1 MNFRLKKIENIS
13 ELIIGKTYMS
23 FTRDI
28 SEAIEKH
35 NINSSIP
42 IKVIK
47 KIKSDVVEIQI
58 DSNNSIVTQDML
70 NKYMNIYSI
79 QIVDSNDSE
88 TTDKE
93 VISLKR
99 QIKKLEKKNAILDKI
114 IRKNGIELIQHKQLK
129 KQKKKEKPMVVKD
142 IFTDSIF
149 GYQAYVV
156 IKTNNIDKVQVS
168 LTIQPGVNLI
178 NDTVVQ
184 HKMIVNGI
192 AIKHKDDN
200 FSYEL
205 GKQLAYSR
213 AINELMERI
222 LQDYC

>member
-88 TTDKE
+88 ITDKE

-99 QIKKLEKKNAILDKI
+99 QIKKLEKKNAILNKL

-129 KQKKKEKPMVVKD
+129 KQKKKEKLMVIKD

-213 AINELMERI
+213 AINKLMERI
-222 LQDYC
+222 LQD

>member
-13 ELIIGKTYMS
+13 ELIVGKTYMS

-35 NINSSIP
+35 DINSNIP

-58 DSNNSIVTQDML
+58 DLNDSIVTQDML

-99 QIKKLEKKNAILDKI
+99 QIKKLEKKNAILDKL
-114 IRKNGIELIQHKQLK
+114 IRKNGIELIQHKQLE
-129 KQKKKEKPMVVKD
+129 KQENKKELMVIKD
-142 IFTDSIF
+142 VFTESIF
-149 GYQAYVV
+149 GYQTYVV
-156 IKTNNIDKVQVS
+156 IRTNNIDKVQVS

-184 HKMIVNGI
+184 HKMIINGI

-200 FSYEL
+200 FSYKL

-213 AINELMERI
+213 AINQLMERI
-222 LQDYC
+222 VQD

>member
-1 MNFRLKKIENIS
+1 MDFKLKKIENIS

-28 SEAIEKH
+28 SEAIEKYD
-35 NINSSIP
+35 INSSIP

-47 KIKSDVVEIQI
+47 KIKSGVVEIQI

-70 NKYMNIYSI
+70 NRYMNIYSI
-79 QIVDSNDSE
+79 QIIDSNDSE

-99 QIKKLEKKNAILDKI
+99 QIKKLEKKNAILNKLI
-114 IRKNGIELIQHKQLK
+114 IKNGIELIQHKQLK
-129 KQKKKEKPMVVKD
+129 KQKKKEKLMIVKD

-149 GYQAYVV
+149 GYQTYVV

-213 AINELMERI
+213 AINKLMERI
-222 LQDYC
+222 LQD

>member
-13 ELIIGKTYMS
+13 ELIVGKTYMS

-35 NINSSIP
+35 DINSSIP

-58 DSNNSIVTQDML
+58 DLNDSIVTQDML

-79 QIVDSNDSE
+79 QIADSNDSE

-93 VISLKR
+93 VINLKR
-99 QIKKLEKKNAILDKI
+99 QIKKLEKKNTILDKL
-114 IRKNGIELIQHKQLK
+114 IRKNGIELIQHKQLE
-129 KQKKKEKPMVVKD
+129 KQEKKEKPMVVRD
-142 IFTDSIF
+142 AFTDSIF
-149 GYQAYVV
+149 GYQTYVV
-156 IKTNNIDKVQVS
+156 IKSNNIDKVQVS
-168 LTIQPGVNLI
+168 LTIQPGINLI

-184 HKMIVNGI
+184 HK
-192 AIKHKDDN
+192 
-200 FSYEL
+200 L

-213 AINELMERI
+213 AINKLMERI
-222 LQDYC
+222 VQD

>member
-13 ELIIGKTYMS
+13 ELIVGKTYMS

-35 NINSSIP
+35 DINSSIP

-47 KIKSDVVEIQI
+47 KSKLDVVEIQI

-99 QIKKLEKKNAILDKI
+99 QIKKLEKKNAILNKL

-149 GYQAYVV
+149 GYQTYVV

-222 LQDYC
+222 LQD

>member
-79 QIVDSNDSE
+79 QIVDSNNSE

-93 VISLKR
+93 VINLKR

-149 GYQAYVV
+149 GYQTYVV

-222 LQDYC
+222 LQD

>member
-35 NINSSIP
+35 NINSSVP

-70 NKYMNIYSI
+70 NRYMNIYSI

-88 TTDKE
+88 ITDKE

-99 QIKKLEKKNAILDKI
+99 QIKKLEKKNAILNKL

-129 KQKKKEKPMVVKD
+129 KQKKKEKLMVIKD

-213 AINELMERI
+213 AINKLMERI
-222 LQDYC
+222 LQD

>member
-13 ELIIGKTYMS
+13 ELIIGKTYMN

-28 SEAIEKH
+28 SEAIEK
-35 NINSSIP
+35 NDINSNIP

-47 KIKSDVVEIQI
+47 KIKSDEVEIQI
-58 DSNNSIVTQDML
+58 GLDNLIVTQDML

-79 QIVDSNDSE
+79 QIVDSNNSE

-129 KQKKKEKPMVVKD
+129 KQKKKEKLMVIKD

-149 GYQAYVV
+149 GYQTYVV

-222 LQDYC
+222 LQD

>member
-99 QIKKLEKKNAILDKI
+99 QIKKLEKKNAILNKL

-129 KQKKKEKPMVVKD
+129 KQKKKEKLMVVKD

-149 GYQAYVV
+149 GYQTYVV

-184 HKMIVNGI
+184 HKMIINEI
-192 AIKHKDDN
+192 AIKHEDDN

-213 AINELMERI
+213 AINKLMERI
-222 LQDYC
+222 LQD

>member
-13 ELIIGKTYMS
+13 ELIVGKTYMS

-35 NINSSIP
+35 DINSSIP

-58 DSNNSIVTQDML
+58 DLNDSIVTQDML

-93 VISLKR
+93 VINLKR
-99 QIKKLEKKNAILDKI
+99 QIKKLEKKNVILDKL
-114 IRKNGIELIQHKQLK
+114 IRKNGIELIQHKQLE
-129 KQKKKEKPMVVKD
+129 KQENKKEPMVVKD
-142 IFTDSIF
+142 VFTDSIF
-149 GYQAYVV
+149 GYQTCVV
-156 IKTNNIDKVQVS
+156 IRTNNIDKVQVS
-168 LTIQPGVNLI
+168 LTIQPGVNLV

-200 FSYEL
+200 FSYKL

-213 AINELMERI
+213 AINQLMERI
-222 LQDYC
+222 VQD

>member
-35 NINSSIP
+35 NINSSVP

-70 NKYMNIYSI
+70 NRYMNIYSI

-88 TTDKE
+88 ITDKE

-99 QIKKLEKKNAILDKI
+99 QIKKLEKKNAILNKL

-129 KQKKKEKPMVVKD
+129 KQKKKEKLMVIKD

-149 GYQAYVV
+149 GYQTYVV

-213 AINELMERI
+213 AINKLMERI
-222 LQDYC
+222 LQD

>member
-79 QIVDSNDSE
+79 QIVDSNNSE

-99 QIKKLEKKNAILDKI
+99 QIKKLEKKNAILNKL
-114 IRKNGIELIQHKQLK
+114 IRKNGIELIQHKQFK
-129 KQKKKEKPMVVKD
+129 KQKKKEKLMVVKD

-149 GYQAYVV
+149 GYQTYVV

-222 LQDYC
+222 LQD

>member
-1 MNFRLKKIENIS
+1 MNFKLKKIENIS
-13 ELIIGKTYMS
+13 ELVIGKTYMS

-35 NINSSIP
+35 DINSSIP

-47 KIKSDVVEIQI
+47 KIKSGVVEIQI

-70 NKYMNIYSI
+70 NRYMNIYSI
-79 QIVDSNDSE
+79 QIIDSNDSE

-99 QIKKLEKKNAILDKI
+99 QIKKLEKKNAILNKLI
-114 IRKNGIELIQHKQLK
+114 IKNGIELIQHKQLK
-129 KQKKKEKPMVVKD
+129 KQKKKEKLMIVKD

-149 GYQAYVV
+149 GYQTYVV

-213 AINELMERI
+213 AINKLMERI
-222 LQDYC
+222 LQD

>member
-1 MNFRLKKIENIS
+1 MDFKLKKIENIS

-35 NINSSIP
+35 DINSSIP

-47 KIKSDVVEIQI
+47 KIKSGVVEIQI

-70 NKYMNIYSI
+70 NRYMNIYSI
-79 QIVDSNDSE
+79 QIIDSNDSE

-93 VISLKR
+93 VINLKR
-99 QIKKLEKKNAILDKI
+99 QIKKLEKKNAILNKLI
-114 IRKNGIELIQHKQLK
+114 IKNGIELIQHKQLK
-129 KQKKKEKPMVVKD
+129 KQKKKEKVMIVKD

-149 GYQAYVV
+149 GYQTYVV

-213 AINELMERI
+213 AINKLMERI
-222 LQDYC
+222 LQD

>member
-35 NINSSIP
+35 NINSSVP

-99 QIKKLEKKNAILDKI
+99 QIKKLEKKNAILNKL

-129 KQKKKEKPMVVKD
+129 KQKKKEKLMVIKD

-149 GYQAYVV
+149 GYQTYVV

-213 AINELMERI
+213 AINKLMERI
-222 LQDYC
+222 LQD

>member
-13 ELIIGKTYMS
+13 ELIVGKTYMS

-35 NINSSIP
+35 DINSSIP
-42 IKVIK
+42 IKVIE
-47 KIKSDVVEIQI
+47 KSKLDVVEIQI

-129 KQKKKEKPMVVKD
+129 KQKKEEKPMIVKD

-149 GYQAYVV
+149 GYQTYVV

-222 LQDYC
+222 LQD

>member
-222 LQDYC
+222 LQD

>member
-79 QIVDSNDSE
+79 QIVDSNNSE

-129 KQKKKEKPMVVKD
+129 KQKKKEKPMIVKD

-149 GYQAYVV
+149 GYQTYVV

-184 HKMIVNGI
+184 HKMIINGI
-192 AIKHKDDN
+192 AIKHEDDN

-213 AINELMERI
+213 AINKLMERI
-222 LQDYC
+222 LQD

>member
-99 QIKKLEKKNAILDKI
+99 QIKKLEKKNAILNKL

-129 KQKKKEKPMVVKD
+129 KQKKKEKLMVVKD

-149 GYQAYVV
+149 GYQTYVV

-168 LTIQPGVNLI
+168 LTIQPGVI
-178 NDTVVQ
+178 
-184 HKMIVNGI
+184 
-192 AIKHKDDN
+192 
-200 FSYEL
+200 
-205 GKQLAYSR
+205 
-213 AINELMERI
+213 
-222 LQDYC
+222 

>member
-13 ELIIGKTYMS
+13 ELIVGKTYMS

-35 NINSSIP
+35 DINSSIP

-79 QIVDSNDSE
+79 QIVDSNNSE

-93 VISLKR
+93 VINLKR

-149 GYQAYVV
+149 GYQTYVV

-184 HKMIVNGI
+184 HKMIINGI
-192 AIKHKDDN
+192 AIKHEDDN

-213 AINELMERI
+213 AINKLMERI
-222 LQDYC
+222 LQD

>member
-1 MNFRLKKIENIS
+1 
-13 ELIIGKTYMS
+13 
-23 FTRDI
+23 
-28 SEAIEKH
+28 
-35 NINSSIP
+35 
-42 IKVIK
+42 
-47 KIKSDVVEIQI
+47 VEIQI

-99 QIKKLEKKNAILDKI
+99 QIKKLEKKNAILNKL

-129 KQKKKEKPMVVKD
+129 KQKKKEKLMVVKD

-149 GYQAYVV
+149 GYQTYVV

-168 LTIQPGVNLI
+168 LTIQP
-178 NDTVVQ
+178 
-184 HKMIVNGI
+184 
-192 AIKHKDDN
+192 
-200 FSYEL
+200 
-205 GKQLAYSR
+205 
-213 AINELMERI
+213 
-222 LQDYC
+222 

>member
-13 ELIIGKTYMS
+13 ELIVGKTYIS

-35 NINSSIP
+35 DINSSIP

-79 QIVDSNDSE
+79 QIVDSNNSE

-93 VISLKR
+93 VINLKR
-99 QIKKLEKKNAILDKI
+99 QIKKLEKKNAILDKL

-129 KQKKKEKPMVVKD
+129 KQKKKEKPMVIKD

-149 GYQAYVV
+149 GYQTYVV

-192 AIKHKDDN
+192 AIKHKYDN

-222 LQDYC
+222 LQD

>member
-99 QIKKLEKKNAILDKI
+99 QIKKLEKKNAILNKI

-129 KQKKKEKPMVVKD
+129 KQKKKEKQMVIKD

-149 GYQAYVV
+149 GYQTYVV

-192 AIKHKDDN
+192 AIKHKYDN

-222 LQDYC
+222 LQD

>member
-13 ELIIGKTYMS
+13 ELIVGKTYMS

-35 NINSSIP
+35 DINSSIP

-58 DSNNSIVTQDML
+58 DLNNSIVTQDML

-99 QIKKLEKKNAILDKI
+99 QIKKLEKKNAILDKL
-114 IRKNGIELIQHKQLK
+114 IRKNGIELIQHKQLE
-129 KQKKKEKPMVVKD
+129 KQENKKELMVVKD
-142 IFTDSIF
+142 VFTDSIF
-149 GYQAYVV
+149 GYQTCVV
-156 IKTNNIDKVQVS
+156 IRTNNIDKVQVS
-168 LTIQPGVNLI
+168 LTIQPGVNLV

-200 FSYEL
+200 FSYKL

-213 AINELMERI
+213 AINQLMERI
-222 LQDYC
+222 VQD

>member
-1 MNFRLKKIENIS
+1 
-13 ELIIGKTYMS
+13 MS

-99 QIKKLEKKNAILDKI
+99 QIKKLEKKNAILNKL

-129 KQKKKEKPMVVKD
+129 KQKKKEKLMVVKD

-149 GYQAYVV
+149 GYQTYVV

-222 LQDYC
+222 LQD

>member
-13 ELIIGKTYMS
+13 ELIVGKTYMS

-35 NINSSIP
+35 DINSSIP

-47 KIKSDVVEIQI
+47 KSKLDVVEIQI

-149 GYQAYVV
+149 GYQTYVV

-222 LQDYC
+222 LQD

>member
-47 KIKSDVVEIQI
+47 KIKTDVVEIQI

-79 QIVDSNDSE
+79 QIVDSNNSE

-93 VISLKR
+93 VINLKR

-149 GYQAYVV
+149 GYQTYVV

-222 LQDYC
+222 LQD

>member
-99 QIKKLEKKNAILDKI
+99 QIKKLEKKNAILNKL

-129 KQKKKEKPMVVKD
+129 KQKKKEKPMIVKD

-149 GYQAYVV
+149 GYQTYVV

-184 HKMIVNGI
+184 HKMIINGI

-222 LQDYC
+222 LQD

>member
-79 QIVDSNDSE
+79 QIVDSNNSE

-93 VISLKR
+93 VINLKR

-149 GYQAYVV
+149 GYQTYVV

-184 HKMIVNGI
+184 HKMIINGI
-192 AIKHKDDN
+192 AIKHEDDN

-213 AINELMERI
+213 AINKLMERI
-222 LQDYC
+222 LQD

>member
-79 QIVDSNDSE
+79 QIVDSNNSE

-129 KQKKKEKPMVVKD
+129 KQKKKEKQMVIKD

-149 GYQAYVV
+149 GYQTYVV

-222 LQDYC
+222 LQD

>member
-13 ELIIGKTYMS
+13 ELIIGKTYMN

-28 SEAIEKH
+28 SEVIEKH
-35 NINSSIP
+35 DINSNIP

-47 KIKSDVVEIQI
+47 KIKSDEVEIQI
-58 DSNNSIVTQDML
+58 GLNNLIVNQDLL

-79 QIVDSNDSE
+79 QIVDSNNSE

-129 KQKKKEKPMVVKD
+129 KQKKKEKPMIVKD

-149 GYQAYVV
+149 GYQTYVV

-184 HKMIVNGI
+184 HKMIVNEI

-222 LQDYC
+222 LQD

>member
-1 MNFRLKKIENIS
+1 MDFKLKKIENIS
-13 ELIIGKTYMS
+13 ELIIGKTYIS

-35 NINSSIP
+35 DINSSIP

-47 KIKSDVVEIQI
+47 KIKSGVVEIQI
-58 DSNNSIVTQDML
+58 DLNNSIVTQDML
-70 NKYMNIYSI
+70 NRYMNIYSI

-93 VISLKR
+93 VINLKR
-99 QIKKLEKKNAILDKI
+99 QIKKLEKKNAILDKL

-129 KQKKKEKPMVVKD
+129 KQKKKEKLMVVKD

-149 GYQAYVV
+149 GYQTYVV

-213 AINELMERI
+213 AINKLMERI
-222 LQDYC
+222 LQD

>member
-79 QIVDSNDSE
+79 QIVDSNNSE

-93 VISLKR
+93 VINLKR

-222 LQDYC
+222 LQD

>member
-99 QIKKLEKKNAILDKI
+99 QIKKLEKKNAILNKL

-129 KQKKKEKPMVVKD
+129 KQKKKEKLMVIKD

-222 LQDYC
+222 LQD

>member
-99 QIKKLEKKNAILDKI
+99 QIKKLEKKNAILNKL

-129 KQKKKEKPMVVKD
+129 KQKKKEKLMVVKD

-149 GYQAYVV
+149 GYQTYVV

-222 LQDYC
+222 LQD

>member
-13 ELIIGKTYMS
+13 ELIVGKTYMS

-35 NINSSIP
+35 DINSSIP

-47 KIKSDVVEIQI
+47 KIKSDVVEMQI

-99 QIKKLEKKNAILDKI
+99 QIKKLEKKNAILDKL
-114 IRKNGIELIQHKQLK
+114 IRKNGIELIQHKQLE
-129 KQKKKEKPMVVKD
+129 KQEKKEKPMAVKD
-142 IFTDSIF
+142 AFTDSIF
-149 GYQAYVV
+149 GYQTYVV
-156 IKTNNIDKVQVS
+156 IKSNNIDKVQVS
-168 LTIQPGVNLI
+168 LTIQPGINLI

-200 FSYEL
+200 FSYKL

-213 AINELMERI
+213 AINKLMERI
-222 LQDYC
+222 VQD

>member
-99 QIKKLEKKNAILDKI
+99 QIKKLEKKNAILNKL

-129 KQKKKEKPMVVKD
+129 KQKKKEKLMVIKD

-149 GYQAYVV
+149 GYQTYVV

-222 LQDYC
+222 LQD

>member
-99 QIKKLEKKNAILDKI
+99 QIKKLEKKNAILNKL

-129 KQKKKEKPMVVKD
+129 KQKKKEKLMVVKD

-149 GYQAYVV
+149 GYQTYVV

-184 HKMIVNGI
+184 HKMIINGI
-192 AIKHKDDN
+192 AIKHEDDN

-213 AINELMERI
+213 AINKLMERI
-222 LQDYC
+222 LQD

>member
-99 QIKKLEKKNAILDKI
+99 QIKKLEKKNAILNKL

-129 KQKKKEKPMVVKD
+129 KQKKKEKLMVIKD

-149 GYQAYVV
+149 GYQTYVV

-213 AINELMERI
+213 AINKLMERI
-222 LQDYC
+222 LQD

>member
-13 ELIIGKTYMS
+13 ELIVGKTYMS

-35 NINSSIP
+35 DINSSIP

-58 DSNNSIVTQDML
+58 DLNDSIVTQDML

-79 QIVDSNDSE
+79 QIADSNDSE

-93 VISLKR
+93 VINLKR
-99 QIKKLEKKNAILDKI
+99 QIKKLEKKNAILDKL
-114 IRKNGIELIQHKQLK
+114 IRKNGIELIQHKQLE
-129 KQKKKEKPMVVKD
+129 KQEKKEKPMVVRD
-142 IFTDSIF
+142 AFTDSIF
-149 GYQAYVV
+149 GYQTYVV
-156 IKTNNIDKVQVS
+156 IKSNNIDKVQVS
-168 LTIQPGVNLI
+168 LTIQPGINLI

-184 HKMIVNGI
+184 HK
-192 AIKHKDDN
+192 
-200 FSYEL
+200 L

-213 AINELMERI
+213 AINKLMERI
-222 LQDYC
+222 VQD